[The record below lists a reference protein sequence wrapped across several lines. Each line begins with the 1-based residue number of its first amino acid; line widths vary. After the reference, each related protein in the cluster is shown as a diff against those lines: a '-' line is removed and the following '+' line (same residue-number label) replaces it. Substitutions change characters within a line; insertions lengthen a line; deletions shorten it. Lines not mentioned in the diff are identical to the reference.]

1 MLPKNAIFMKKNLFL
16 MAIVTILFSGCN
28 EKDTLSP
35 LSDVTGKT
43 DQIIADFSYTT
54 FESDA
59 RRVQFTNKSSSALY
73 NFSWDFG
80 DGDTSTEKNP
90 EKLYWRNGQYV
101 VTLTAWG
108 RDSQQK
114 YVREKTI
121 SIHSDEPD
129 LMSNI
134 YIKGFKL
141 YNIPSDGRYYR
152 FSVVAKKT
160 LDDKA
165 STIINSGYTPKLYNS
180 DLPKSFVLQAPVYI
194 NILLNMVDYEYLM
207 VYVYQSTDNTKDGT
221 QCLKQIF
228 LIEDDDCSAWTYRE
242 EYVVASD
249 NGQTRVGVL
258 MDWSDE

>member
-1 MLPKNAIFMKKNLFL
+1 MKNNLFL
-16 MAIVTILFSGCN
+16 MAIVAILISGCN

-35 LSDVTGKT
+35 INVGTETT
-43 DQIIADFSYTT
+43 DQIIADFSYSTL
-54 FESDA
+54 ESDA
-59 RRVQFTNKSSSALY
+59 RRVQFTNKSSSELY

-80 DGDTSTEKNP
+80 DGDTSNEKNP
-90 EKLYWRNGQYV
+90 EKLYWKNGQYL

-108 RDSQQK
+108 HNSQQK

-121 SIHSDEPD
+121 NIHSDEPD
-129 LMSNI
+129 LFSNI

-152 FSVVAKKT
+152 FSVVAKKWI
-160 LDDKA
+160 DDEA
-165 STIINSGYTPKLYNS
+165 SSIINSNYTKKLYNS
-180 DLPKSFVLQAPVYI
+180 DLPLSLILPESVYV
-194 NILLNMVDYEYLM
+194 NILLNMLDYEYLM
-207 VYVYQSTDNTKDGT
+207 VYVYQSTDYTQDGT
-221 QCLKQIF
+221 QCLKQKF
-228 LIEDDDCSAWTYRE
+228 LIGGEVDVCEYRE